1 MYYNVNL
8 RNINFFLWRS
18 FDYCF
23 HYSSSDPPINRRH
36 WPSLSSLFLH
46 LTQFLSLCLIVTVFF
61 SLSYSH
67 CLLLITTFSLTVS
80 FSLSISLKILKQQ
93 QAAEAAVASAPGNT
107 KKAEKQTMIP
117 LTSPSGPISN
127 SSSSDSN
134 SVTDKESKDKDK
146 DSKGEKSARDR
157 SAQQPAGKI
166 HQISQIS
173 IFCVL

>member
-1 MYYNVNL
+1 M
-8 RNINFFLWRS
+8 
-18 FDYCF
+18 
-23 HYSSSDPPINRRH
+23 
-36 WPSLSSLFLH
+36 
-46 LTQFLSLCLIVTVFF
+46 
-61 SLSYSH
+61 
-67 CLLLITTFSLTVS
+67 
-80 FSLSISLKILKQQ
+80 SISLKILKQQ

-117 LTSPSGPISN
+117 LSSPSGPISN

-173 IFCVL
+173 IFRLL